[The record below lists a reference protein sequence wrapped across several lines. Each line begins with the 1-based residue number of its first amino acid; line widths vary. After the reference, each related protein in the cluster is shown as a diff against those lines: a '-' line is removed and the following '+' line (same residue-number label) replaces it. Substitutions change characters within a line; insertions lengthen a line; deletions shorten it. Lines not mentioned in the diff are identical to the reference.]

1 MRRGRHAADDG
12 SFGRSTSTALGRGLL
27 LLGAAVILGVV
38 LLARV
43 DSPADEEQVEVGSG
57 TEEAT
62 TTTVPRSTTTTA
74 PMRAPKDVKVLTAN
88 GTDVKGVGGR
98 VKDKLLAAGYNALQ
112 ATDTTTKPQNS
123 AVYYAAGLQREA
135 AAVAQLLSIAPSAVL
150 AMPATA
156 PVADLKGAEVLVVVG
171 PDVAAQ
177 HALASTTTT
186 TAKPASTT
194 TTTR

>member
-1 MRRGRHAADDG
+1 VRRGRHAADDG
-12 SFGRSTSTALGRGLL
+12 SFGRSTGTALGRGLL

-43 DSPADEEQVEVGSG
+43 DAPADDQQVEASDDRS
-57 TEEAT
+57 EET
-62 TTTVPRSTTTTA
+62 TTTTARSTTTTT
-74 PMRAPKDVKVLTAN
+74 PVRAPKDVKVLTAN

-98 VKDKLLAAGYNALQ
+98 IKDKLLAAGYNALQ
-112 ATDTTTKPQNS
+112 ATDTATKPQNS

-135 AAVAQLLSIAPSAVL
+135 AVVAQLLGIAASAVL
-150 AMPATA
+150 AMPATP

-171 PDVAAQ
+171 PDLAAQ
-177 HALASTTTT
+177 NAAASTTT